1 MQYMMKEQAGGKIEY
16 SLRIP
21 RAALSALLVFAAAVL
36 MTSAGSG
43 ADGTVFGIPYT
54 GITMRYAVI
63 YSVMLAAAAL
73 FVLLMG
79 FRWKDSGDPYEENQH
94 PHPQMWLLTAMFLAT
109 PVTLFVISNRVNGRG
124 FVRALTEA
132 GTFAGLLN
140 LAIIALMCL
149 LVYAVTGRMRLT
161 ILIVTLFN
169 LAFILVNYF
178 LIMFRGDPLLANDVL
193 EVGTALQVAGNY
205 SFVLDRTSVSAVV
218 LSVIWSAAA
227 LALAESWKMKAS
239 QRIAVIAIAAI
250 VTAFS
255 YNTIFNGD
263 TLKEHNLKVSG
274 WEPRKSYVENGYH
287 ISFLITFIQSRI
299 AKPDGYSAANVRALA
314 EKYPSDSPDKVTET
328 TEKTPNVISV
338 MVESF
343 ADLERLGEIK
353 TDEEI
358 TPFTNSLKENT
369 ISGTMHSSIY
379 GAHTAVSEFEFLTG
393 NSQRFLPL
401 NSIPYTSII
410 RKDPVASI
418 AWTYKQRGYGGIT
431 ALHPGRLSSYNRVNA
446 YPLLGFNDFVSQK
459 DMKGVKRIRK
469 FISDEADYERV
480 IAEYEKYRS
489 TEKKKPWYMFNVTI
503 QNHGGYTDDT
513 GEIRPH
519 QINVLDKKLVDEEV
533 SNYLDLVK
541 ISDQQIEKLVTYFSN
556 VDEPTVIVLFG
567 DHQPRLPDSFYK
579 VLAKRHG
586 KMSKLLY
593 HERKYRVPFFIWANF
608 DIEEESG
615 VEISANYLGAY
626 LLKKTGSPMTG
637 FQKYLFDLYKEL
649 PVTSNIATMDNDG
662 KLYRPDAETP
672 YDDILNE
679 YAQIQYNQLADKKH
693 TVDEFF
699 KLAE

>member
-1 MQYMMKEQAGGKIEY
+1 MQYMMKDQDGKKTRY
-16 SLRIP
+16 SLSISG
-21 RAALSALLVFAAAVL
+21 AVMSALLVFAAAVL
-36 MTSAGSG
+36 VISAMSG
-43 ADGTVFGIPYT
+43 TDGTVFGIPYS
-54 GITMRYAVI
+54 GVTMRYSVI
-63 YSVMLAAAAL
+63 YAAILAASAL

-79 FRWKDSGDPYEENQH
+79 FRRKDRDYGDDDGR
-94 PHPQMWLLTAMFLAT
+94 PHLQMWLLTFMFFAT
-109 PVTLFVISNRVNGRG
+109 PVTLLVISNRVNGRG
-124 FVRALTEA
+124 FVQALTEA
-132 GTFAGLLN
+132 GTFAGMMN
-140 LAIIALMCL
+140 LAVIALIFL
-149 LVYAVTGRMRLT
+149 VVYAVTGRMRIT
-161 ILIVTLFN
+161 ILIVTLLN
-169 LAFILVNYF
+169 LAFILMNYF
-178 LIMFRGDPLLANDVL
+178 LIIFRGDPLLANDVL

-205 SFVLDRTSVSAVV
+205 SFILDRTSVSAVV
-218 LSVIWSAAA
+218 LSLVWTAAA
-227 LALAESWKMKAS
+227 LSLEETWRMKLS
-239 QRIAVIAIAAI
+239 HRIAVIAAAAVI
-250 VTAFS
+250 TAFS
-255 YNTIFNGD
+255 YNALFNGD

-274 WEPRKSYVENGYH
+274 WEPGRSYAENGYH

-299 AKPDGYSAANVRALA
+299 SRPDGYSPANVRALA
-314 EKYPSDSPDKVTET
+314 GKYPSDSVDKVTDT

-358 TPFTNSLKENT
+358 MPFTNSLKENT

-393 NSQRFLPL
+393 NTQRFLPL
-401 NSIPYTSII
+401 NSIPYTSIM

-489 TEKKKPWYMFNVTI
+489 AEKKKPWYMFNVTI

-519 QINVLDKKLVDEEV
+519 QINILDKKLEDEEV

-556 VDEPTVIVLFG
+556 VEEPTVIVLFG
-567 DHQPRLPDSFYK
+567 DHQPRLPDPFYK

-608 DIEEESG
+608 DIKEESG
-615 VEISANYLGAY
+615 IDISANYLGAY

-637 FQKYLFDLYKEL
+637 FQKYLIDLYEKL
-649 PVTSNIATMDNDG
+649 PVTSNIATMDKGG
-662 KLYRPDAETP
+662 KLYRPDAKTP

-679 YAQIQYNQLADKKH
+679 YAQVQYNQLADKKN
-693 TVDEFF
+693 TVGSFF
-699 KLAE
+699 RLAE